1 MKELKLSSK
10 YDNYI
15 GTLYNGERLYS
26 ADVVLYSSDLDYLTE
41 LHMEYF
47 YKMDRM
53 ERIESIKGSTCI
65 VNILG
70 WIEDIDR
77 EQITRNKSD
86 SDFPECEYKFRCKI
100 IYVKEP
106 SNYNLRGVQ
115 MGYFDL
121 LSKQKED
128 KE

>member
-1 MKELKLSSK
+1 MKYLSVMVS
-10 YDNYI
+10 
-15 GTLYNGERLYS
+15 
-26 ADVVLYSSDLDYLTE
+26 
-41 LHMEYF
+41 
-47 YKMDRM
+47 M

-115 MGYFDL
+115 MGYLDL

>member
-86 SDFPECEYKFRCKI
+86 SDFPEC
-100 IYVKEP
+100 
-106 SNYNLRGVQ
+106 NYNLRGVQ
-115 MGYFDL
+115 MGYLDL